1 MGIRVNRRIKIAKGL
16 SLNVSKSGISA
27 SAKVGRVTVNSRR
40 GTTVNVANGVSVN
53 VPAGKSA
60 PRGKA
65 SARAVAPRGVA
76 AIPAG
81 PSYFRRPFNF
91 PGWAFWTVGSITGVL
106 LGAIPA
112 VGAVLLLA
120 TFAAL
125 TVIWLRT
132 PKQLAG
138 AAPTVALVEP
148 VATAPEATAAPTEN

>member
-1 MGIRVNRRIKIAKGL
+1 MGIRVNRRIKIAKEL

-40 GTTVNVANGVSVN
+40 GTTVNVAKGVSVN
-53 VPAGKSA
+53 VPGGKST

-65 SARAVAPRGVA
+65 PARAVAPRAV
-76 AIPAG
+76 PAG

-91 PGWAFWTVGSITGVL
+91 PGWAFWTIGSFAAVL

-112 VGAVLLLA
+112 VGPVLLLA
-120 TFAAL
+120 AFAAL

-132 PKQLAG
+132 PKRVAG

-148 VATAPEATAAPTEN
+148 VATAPEATTAPTEN

>member
-40 GTTVNVANGVSVN
+40 GTTVNVAKGVSVN

-65 SARAVAPRGVA
+65 PARAAAPRAVAAV
-76 AIPAG
+76 PAG

-91 PGWAFWTVGSITGVL
+91 PGWAFWTVGSVVAVL

-112 VGAVLLLA
+112 VGPVLLLA
-120 TFAAL
+120 AFAAL
-125 TVIWLRT
+125 TVLWLRT

-138 AAPTVALVEP
+138 VVPAVAPVEP
-148 VATAPEATAAPTEN
+148 AAEVTAAPTDDH